1 MVEWRVGRSAATASN
16 GARRRC
22 GLGSGHELWTPLYA
36 RRVSTSW
43 PRPRGRAPGSRTS
56 HLRPWQWGPAT
67 PRLAPVCVPAS
78 RARGGGCLAA
88 AFCLEPQYSGARML
102 GQARTPRHM
111 HAAARA
117 SACAGRRA
125 GCRHVGSAPER
136 GQAKFEPVNAAL
148 TKANSRFLNCA
159 AKMLDTKVVD
169 ETSFYNICKG

>member
-1 MVEWRVGRSAATASN
+1 MEHGGGVVSARDMSSGRLYMPD
-16 GARRRC
+16 GFPLR
-22 GLGSGHELWTPLYA
+22 GHGPEAGHQVQGPQH
-36 RRVSTSW
+36 S
-43 PRPRGRAPGSRTS
+43 
-56 HLRPWQWGPAT
+56 RPWQWGTAT
-67 PRLAPVCVPAS
+67 PRLAPMCVPAS

-88 AFCLEPQYSGARML
+88 AFCLEPQYSGARMP
-102 GQARTPRHM
+102 GQARAPRHM